1 METKL
6 FNKNYLLIVFGNA
19 VSAIGDVLYSVSI
32 GYWVYETTG
41 STALM
46 GLTSSISFFVVMFI
60 SPLAGSI
67 IDKIDRKLVIVLM
80 DVLRGLIMLGVS
92 YLAFSQKLNV
102 AMIIVTAFLCAMAS
116 VFFSPA
122 ISTALIDI
130 IPHDDMVRGQSIQ
143 GTVTSLINLAGK
155 AFSGAL
161 IVIFGVPL
169 IILINGISYLLSAF
183 SEMFINLSKT
193 PRQNQKIDLKGLL
206 RDLKEAAKSVYQ
218 NKYLRIFAFAAI
230 VANFFGSGSGAM
242 LLPLMLEKGFGVDYY
257 GYITSIETLASLVI
271 VMVLSVKKF
280 KPKTRYYLM
289 SMGFIG
295 SSLVYILGYVSSHFL
310 LMAISFFLGALLS
323 GLGNALFNAAL
334 MLSLPQE
341 NRGAIIGFVQSASV
355 GGQALSSVFY
365 GIVCDIYPIV
375 NVFVISSILMLIPLL
390 MMCLNKNTYEFVLN
404 H

>member
-230 VANFFGSGSGAM
+230 VAALESKLAM
-242 LLPLMLEKGFGVDYY
+242 RL
-257 GYITSIETLASLVI
+257 
-271 VMVLSVKKF
+271 
-280 KPKTRYYLM
+280 R
-289 SMGFIG
+289 
-295 SSLVYILGYVSSHFL
+295 
-310 LMAISFFLGALLS
+310 
-323 GLGNALFNAAL
+323 
-334 MLSLPQE
+334 
-341 NRGAIIGFVQSASV
+341 
-355 GGQALSSVFY
+355 
-365 GIVCDIYPIV
+365 
-375 NVFVISSILMLIPLL
+375 
-390 MMCLNKNTYEFVLN
+390 
-404 H
+404 